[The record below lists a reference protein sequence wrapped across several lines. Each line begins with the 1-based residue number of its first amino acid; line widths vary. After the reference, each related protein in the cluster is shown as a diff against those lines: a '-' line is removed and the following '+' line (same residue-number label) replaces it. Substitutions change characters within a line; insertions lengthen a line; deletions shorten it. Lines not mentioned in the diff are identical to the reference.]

1 VNHEA
6 KTEQAIRASS
16 VSVRFG
22 GVKALTDVSLTI
34 PAGRVTGLIGPNG
47 SGKSTMVNVITGMVR
62 PTAGQ
67 VTLDGTDVLSSGASA
82 RPRHGLVRTFQTPRV
97 KGASSVLDNVLIGS
111 YAKEH
116 TGIPGAIF
124 GSPRSRREKRAARE
138 HADQLIERFG
148 LQAFAMRPAAAAPIW
163 ALRSMEIAR
172 ALMADPRYL
181 LLDEPAAG
189 TDDEAKARLM
199 ATVKELGSAGIG
211 VLMIEHH
218 FNLVV
223 EVCDDV
229 VVLNKGQL
237 LATGTPAEITTHPE
251 VMSVYLGTE
260 VTRCTEVTR

>member
-1 VNHEA
+1 MNQFE
-6 KTEQAIRASS
+6 TTDRAIRATG

-22 GVKALTDVSLTI
+22 GVKALTEVSLSI

-67 VTLDGTDVLSSGASA
+67 VTLDGTDVLRSGASS

-97 KGASSVLDNVLIGS
+97 KGASTVLDNVLIGS
-111 YAKEH
+111 YAKER
-116 TGIPGAIF
+116 TGMPGAIF
-124 GSPRSRREKRAARE
+124 GSPRSRREKSAARE
-138 HADQLIERFG
+138 HAEQLIERFG
-148 LQAFAMRPAAAAPIW
+148 LQAFAGRPAAEAPIW
-163 ALRSMEIAR
+163 ALRAMEIAR

-189 TDDEAKARLM
+189 TDDEAKARLIT
-199 ATVKELGSAGIG
+199 TVKELGTAGIG

-229 VVLNKGQL
+229 VVLNKGEL
-237 LATGTPAEITTHPE
+237 LATGTPAEVTAHPE

-260 VTRCTEVTR
+260 VTR